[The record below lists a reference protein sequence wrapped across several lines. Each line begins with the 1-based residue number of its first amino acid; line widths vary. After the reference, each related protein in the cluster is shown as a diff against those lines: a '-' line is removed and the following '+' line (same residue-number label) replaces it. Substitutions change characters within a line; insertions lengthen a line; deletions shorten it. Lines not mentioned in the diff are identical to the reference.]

1 MTARLEFNLPDE
13 RYEFECA
20 VNAEKWRS
28 VALELDERLRTLIKY
43 SENNGTLDIPT
54 VESIRRELHNL
65 LIDQNLS
72 FSD

>member
-1 MTARLEFNLPDE
+1 MTAKLEFNLPDE

-28 VALELDERLRTLIKY
+28 VAWELDQKLRSLVKY
-43 SENNGTLDIPT
+43 SVNSGTVDIPT
-54 VESIRRELHNL
+54 VESIRGELNDL
-65 LIDQNLS
+65 LADQNLS